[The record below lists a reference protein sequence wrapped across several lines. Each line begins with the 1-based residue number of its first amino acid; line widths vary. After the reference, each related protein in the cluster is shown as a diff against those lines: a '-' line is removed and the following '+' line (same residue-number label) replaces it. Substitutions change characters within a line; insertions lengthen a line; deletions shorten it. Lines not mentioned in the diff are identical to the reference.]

1 MAIGDAADSLSDD
14 VAALIL
20 ICNASA
26 DDTAES
32 KTLQFVTEKLG
43 DDVKKIQASVESVRY
58 RRPTSTREPAN
69 ETTTA

>member
-1 MAIGDAADSLSDD
+1 MVIGDAADSLSDD

-43 DDVKKIQASVESVRY
+43 DDVK
-58 RRPTSTREPAN
+58 
-69 ETTTA
+69 